1 MDSFNFNYS
10 KKYYSKQVRHIRT
23 DVHITTQ
30 KMKFS
35 IKDLFSICD
44 QIRRKLTQLSV
55 QCIYEEMAE
64 CSVFIQYMVLQ
75 EYLYAN
81 SKFQKYISSK
91 MILNPSRPN
100 PGRREKI
107 NLNFYFHTSL
117 WCLKRF
123 YQSLKGLHKTF

>member
-1 MDSFNFNYS
+1 
-10 KKYYSKQVRHIRT
+10 
-23 DVHITTQ
+23 
-30 KMKFS
+30 
-35 IKDLFSICD
+35 
-44 QIRRKLTQLSV
+44 
-55 QCIYEEMAE
+55 MAE

-123 YQSLKGLHKTF
+123 YEGLHKTF